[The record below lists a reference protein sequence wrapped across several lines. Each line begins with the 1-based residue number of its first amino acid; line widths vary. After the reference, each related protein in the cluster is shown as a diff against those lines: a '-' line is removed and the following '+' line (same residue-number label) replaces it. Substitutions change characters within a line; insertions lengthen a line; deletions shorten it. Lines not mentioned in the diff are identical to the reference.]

1 MFIHIAEA
9 KYMRDYVLWIKFDNG
24 VEGEVDLSAE
34 LWGEMFEPL
43 RNVEFFRRFHVD
55 NEINTIVW
63 DNGADMAPDF
73 LHSLL
78 LKEQAA

>member
-9 KYMRDYVLWIKFDNG
+9 KYIRDYVLWIKFDNG
-24 VEGEVDLSAE
+24 IEGEIDLSAE

-43 RNVEFFRRFHVD
+43 RNLDSFRRFQID

-73 LHSLL
+73 LFSLL
-78 LKEQAA
+78 QKNQAA

>member
-1 MFIHIAEA
+1 MFVHISEA
-9 KYMRDYVLWIKFDNG
+9 KYIRDYVLLIKFDNG
-24 VEGEVDLSAE
+24 VKGEIDLSAE

-43 RNVEFFRRFHVD
+43 RNLDSFRRFHID

-73 LHSLL
+73 LYSLL
-78 LKEQAA
+78 QKKQAA

>member
-1 MFIHIAEA
+1 MFIHILEA
-9 KYMRDYVLWIKFDNG
+9 KYIRDHVLWIKFDNG
-24 VEGEVDLSAE
+24 VEGEIDLSAE

-43 RNVEFFRRFHVD
+43 RNLDFFRRFHID

-78 LKEQAA
+78 QKKQAA

>member
-1 MFIHIAEA
+1 MFIRIAEA
-9 KYMRDYVLWIKFDNG
+9 KYIRDHVLWIKFDNG
-24 VEGEVDLSAE
+24 VEGEIDLSAE

-43 RNVEFFRRFHVD
+43 RNLDSFRRFHID

-78 LKEQAA
+78 QKKQAA